1 MKGGVYQTGSSFGMN
16 SYYRPPQIVGTINC
30 FSTRTNGVIT
40 PTDAQILSKQTSA
53 VIDLVKNSSFDQL
66 VNNIQDLKYIDY
78 NQNAKPVSIQGTSTL
93 LLSGTTRASLA
104 TIDTTQTPIATIDT
118 TQTVTID
125 TTQSLPTNTTQTPTI
140 GTTQSSITLAGP
152 TGATQTSGSSG
163 APGT

>member
-1 MKGGVYQTGSSFGMN
+1 MKGGVYLTGSSFGMN

-104 TIDTTQTPIATIDT
+104 TIDTTQ
-118 TQTVTID
+118 
-125 TTQSLPTNTTQTPTI
+125 
-140 GTTQSSITLAGP
+140 SSTTLAGP
-152 TGATQTSGSSG
+152 TGATYMETQTSGLSG
-163 APGT
+163 AGGT